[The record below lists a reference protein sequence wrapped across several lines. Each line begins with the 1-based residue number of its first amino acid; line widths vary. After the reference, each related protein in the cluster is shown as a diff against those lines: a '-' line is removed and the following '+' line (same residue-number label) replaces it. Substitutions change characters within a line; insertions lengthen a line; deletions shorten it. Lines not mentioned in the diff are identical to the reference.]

1 MPEQASVASSPAS
14 LMVIGVGGGGGNAVD
29 RMFDTRVS
37 GVELIAV
44 NTDVQVLEVV
54 RAHRTLQLGR
64 KLTGGLGA
72 GGNPEIGRLA
82 AEESREE
89 IADLLNG
96 VDMVFITAGM
106 GGGTGTGAAPVIA
119 ALAKEV
125 GILTTGIVTR
135 PFSFEGLA
143 RAEKAEAGIA
153 RLAQS
158 VDALICIANDKLLKV
173 APSETPITRAFEI
186 ADEVLRQ
193 GVEGISDLITIP
205 GMINLDFA
213 DIESVMRDAGTAMMG
228 IGEGEG
234 EGKTKEAARNAISSP
249 LLDGSIQGARKV
261 IMNITGGSDLTLE
274 EVTSAAS
281 LIREAVSDRADIIFG
296 TAIRDGME
304 KVRLTVI
311 ATGFAMEYGREEE
324 EGAPLSNDTMLAKLE
339 KESRVGA
346 DDLDIPTFLR
356 RSRRSRDERPRPR
369 WGEAQNEQHS
379 PREGHR
385 DRDVERE
392 LRERDRRRKK

>member
-1 MPEQASVASSPAS
+1 
-14 LMVIGVGGGGGNAVD
+14 MVVGVGGGGGNAID
-29 RMFDTRVS
+29 RMFDSS
-37 GVELIAV
+37 GNGVDLVVV
-44 NTDVQVLEVV
+44 NTDAQVLEVV

-64 KLTGGLGA
+64 KLTSGLGA

-82 AEESREE
+82 AEESKEE
-89 IADLLNG
+89 IIDLLNG

-106 GGGTGTGAAPVIA
+106 GGGTGTGAAPIIA
-119 ALAKEV
+119 SLAKEA
-125 GILTTGIVTR
+125 GILTTAIVTR

-143 RAEKAEAGIA
+143 RAEKAESGIA

-158 VDALICIANDKLLKV
+158 VDALICISNDKLLKV
-173 APSETPITRAFEI
+173 APTDTPLTEAFEI
-186 ADEVLRQ
+186 ADEILRQ

-234 EGKTKEAARNAISSP
+234 DGKTKEAARNAISSP

-296 TAIRDGME
+296 TAIRNGMQ

-311 ATGFAMEYGREEE
+311 ATGFSVEYGREEE
-324 EGAPLSNDTMLAKLE
+324 DGPSLSNESMLAKLE
-339 KESRVGA
+339 QESRVGV
-346 DDLDIPTFLR
+346 DDFEIPAFLR
-356 RSRRSRDERPRPR
+356 RSRRSRDVPPRPP
-369 WGEAQNEQHS
+369 WGE
-379 PREGHR
+379 PREDDGR
-385 DRDVERE
+385 
-392 LRERDRRRKK
+392 

>member
-1 MPEQASVASSPAS
+1 MAEQIKFVPSAR
-14 LMVIGVGGGGGNAVD
+14 LMVVGVGGGGGNAVD
-29 RMFDTRVS
+29 RMFHSSVN

-44 NTDVQVLEVV
+44 NTDAQVLEVV
-54 RAHRTLQLGR
+54 RSHTTLQLGR
-64 KLTGGLGA
+64 KLTNGLGA
-72 GGNPEIGRLA
+72 GGNPDVGRLA

-89 IADLLNG
+89 IIDLLDG

-119 ALAKEV
+119 ALAKEA
-125 GILTTGIVTR
+125 GILTAGIVTR

-153 RLAQS
+153 RLAQA
-158 VDALICIANDKLLKV
+158 VDALICISNDKLLKV
-173 APSETPITRAFEI
+173 ASTDMPITQAFEM
-186 ADEVLRQ
+186 ADEVLRK

-213 DIESVMRDAGTAMMG
+213 DIESVMRNAGTAMMG

-234 EGKTKEAARNAISSP
+234 GSRTKDAARNAISSP

-261 IMNITGGSDLTLE
+261 IMNITGGTDLTLE
-274 EVTSAAS
+274 EVTEAAS

-296 TAIRDGME
+296 TAIREGME

-311 ATGFAMEYGREEE
+311 ATGFSVSYGRNDDD
-324 EGAPLSNDTMLAKLE
+324 EGAALSNDTMLAKLE
-339 KESRVGA
+339 KESRIGV
-346 DDLDIPTFLR
+346 DDFDIPTFLR
-356 RSRRSRDERPRPR
+356 RSRRGKSGAPRLP
-369 WGEAQNEQHS
+369 WGEAGSETDETG
-379 PREGHR
+379 PA
-385 DRDVERE
+385 
-392 LRERDRRRKK
+392 RR

>member
-1 MPEQASVASSPAS
+1 
-14 LMVIGVGGGGGNAVD
+14 MVVGVGGGGGNAVD

-37 GVELIAV
+37 GVELVAV
-44 NTDVQVLEVV
+44 NTDAQVLEVV
-54 RAHRTLQLGR
+54 RSHRTLQLGR

-82 AEESREE
+82 AEESHEE
-89 IADLLNG
+89 IVDLLSG
-96 VDMVFITAGM
+96 MDMVFITAGM

-119 ALAKEV
+119 ALAKEAGV
-125 GILTTGIVTR
+125 LTTGIVTR

-153 RLAQS
+153 RLSQA
-158 VDALICIANDKLLKV
+158 VDAMICISNDKLLKV
-173 APSETPITRAFEI
+173 APAETPITKAFEI

-213 DIESVMRDAGTAMMG
+213 DIESVMRNAGTAMMG

-274 EVTSAAS
+274 EVTSAAN

-296 TAIRDGME
+296 TAIRDGLE

-311 ATGFAMEYGREEE
+311 ATGFSVEYGRDDD
-324 EGAPLSNDTMLAKLE
+324 EGQPLSNETMLAKLE
-339 KESRVGA
+339 QESRVGVH
-346 DDLDIPTFLR
+346 DFDIPTFLR
-356 RSRRSRDERPRPR
+356 RSRRSREERPRPP
-369 WGEAQNEQHS
+369 WGEPQGNG
-379 PREGHR
+379 RE
-385 DRDVERE
+385 
-392 LRERDRRRKK
+392 

>member
-1 MPEQASVASSPAS
+1 MAEQMNLMPPVR
-14 LMVIGVGGGGGNAVD
+14 LMVLGVGGGGGNAVD
-29 RMFDTRVS
+29 RMYDTRVS
-37 GVELIAV
+37 GVELVAI
-44 NTDVQVLEVV
+44 NTDAQVLEVV
-54 RAHRTLQLGR
+54 RSHRTLQIGR
-64 KLTGGLGA
+64 KVTGGLGA
-72 GGNPEIGRLA
+72 GGDPEVGKKA

-89 IADLLNG
+89 IIDLIEG

-119 ALAKEV
+119 EIAKEA

-135 PFSFEGLA
+135 PFSFEGVA

-153 RLAQS
+153 RLSQA
-158 VDALICIANDKLLKV
+158 VDALICISNDKLLKV
-173 APSETPITRAFEI
+173 APPDTPIMRAFEI

-193 GVEGISDLITIP
+193 GVEGISDLITVP

-213 DIESVMRDAGTAMMG
+213 DIESVMRGAGTAMMG

-249 LLDGSIQGARKV
+249 LLDGSIKGARKV

-274 EVTSAAS
+274 EVTEAAS
-281 LIREAVSDRADIIFG
+281 LIREAVSDKADIIFG

-311 ATGFAMEYGREEE
+311 ATGFSVSYVGEE
-324 EGAPLSNDTMLAKLE
+324 EGAPLTNETMLAKLE
-339 KESRVGA
+339 KESRGGA
-346 DDLDIPTFLR
+346 DDFDIPTFLR
-356 RSRRSRDERPRPR
+356 RGRRRAEPSERP
-369 WGEAQNEQHS
+369 WGETPANGS
-379 PREGHR
+379 SR
-385 DRDVERE
+385 
-392 LRERDRRRKK
+392 

>member
-1 MPEQASVASSPAS
+1 MAEQINFAASPAR

-29 RMFDTRVS
+29 RMFASNNRA
-37 GVELIAV
+37 VELVVA
-44 NTDVQVLEVV
+44 NTDAQVLEVV
-54 RAHRTLQLGR
+54 RGHRTLQLGQ
-64 KLTGGLGA
+64 KLTSGLGA
-72 GGNPEIGRLA
+72 GGNPDIGRQA
-82 AEESREE
+82 AEESKEV
-89 IADLLNG
+89 IIDLLNG

-106 GGGTGTGAAPVIA
+106 GGGTGTGAAPIIA
-119 ALAKEV
+119 GIAKEA
-125 GILTTGIVTR
+125 GILTTAIVTR

-143 RAEKAEAGIA
+143 RAEKAETGIA

-158 VDALICIANDKLLKV
+158 VDALICISNDKLLKV
-173 APSETPITRAFEI
+173 APTDTPITKAFEI

-228 IGEGEG
+228 IGEGTG
-234 EGKTKEAARNAISSP
+234 DGKTKEAARNAISSP

-304 KVRLTVI
+304 SVRLTVI
-311 ATGFAMEYGREEE
+311 ATGFSVEYGREEE
-324 EGAPLSNDTMLAKLE
+324 DGPPLSNDSMLDKLG
-339 KESRVGA
+339 KESRVGV

-356 RSRRSRDERPRPR
+356 RNRRNREEPPRPP
-369 WGEAQNEQHS
+369 WGEQ
-379 PREGHR
+379 REG
-385 DRDVERE
+385 DNS
-392 LRERDRRRKK
+392 

>member
-1 MPEQASVASSPAS
+1 MTVPEQTNRTSAPAS
-14 LMVIGVGGGGGNAVD
+14 LMVVGVGGGGGNAVD
-29 RMFDTRVS
+29 RMFDTRVN
-37 GVELIAV
+37 GVELVAV
-44 NTDVQVLEVV
+44 NTDAQVLEVV
-54 RAHRTLQLGR
+54 RSHRTLQLGR

-82 AEESREE
+82 AEESHEE
-89 IADLLNG
+89 IVDLLNG

-119 ALAKEV
+119 ALAKEAGV
-125 GILTTGIVTR
+125 LTTGIVTR

-153 RLAQS
+153 RLSQA
-158 VDALICIANDKLLKV
+158 VDAMICISNDKLLKV
-173 APSETPITRAFEI
+173 APAETPITKAFEI

-213 DIESVMRDAGTAMMG
+213 DIESVMRGAGTAMMG

-234 EGKTKEAARNAISSP
+234 DGKTKDAARNAISSP
-249 LLDGSIQGARKV
+249 LLDGSIHGARKV

-274 EVTSAAS
+274 EVTAAAN

-296 TAIRDGME
+296 TAIRDGLD

-311 ATGFAMEYGREEE
+311 ATGFSVEYGRDDE
-324 EGAPLSNDTMLAKLE
+324 EGPPLSNETMLAKLE
-339 KESRVGA
+339 KESRVGVH
-346 DDLDIPTFLR
+346 DFDIPTFLR
-356 RSRRSRDERPRPR
+356 RSRRSREEKPRPP
-369 WGEAQNEQHS
+369 WGEPQETNGTE
-379 PREGHR
+379 
-385 DRDVERE
+385 
-392 LRERDRRRKK
+392 

>member
-1 MPEQASVASSPAS
+1 MAMVDERVLTPPAR

-29 RMFDTRVS
+29 RMFGDGQAN
-37 GVELIAV
+37 GVEFVAV
-44 NTDVQVLEVV
+44 NTDAQVLEVV
-54 RAHRTLQLGR
+54 HAHHTLQIGR
-64 KLTGGLGA
+64 KLTSGLGA

-89 IADLLNG
+89 IADLLTG
-96 VDMVFITAGM
+96 IDMAFITCGM

-119 ALAKEV
+119 SLAKEA

-153 RLAQS
+153 RLSQE
-158 VDALICIANDKLLKV
+158 VDALITISNDKLLKV
-173 APSETPITRAFEI
+173 APTDTPITRAFEM
-186 ADEVLRQ
+186 ADEILRQ

-213 DIESVMRDAGTAMMG
+213 DIESVIRGAGTAMMG

-234 EGKTKEAARNAISSP
+234 EGKTKDAARKAISSP
-249 LLDGSIQGARKV
+249 LLDASIKGARKV
-261 IMNITGGSDLTLE
+261 IMNITGGNDLTLE
-274 EVTSAAS
+274 EVTEAAS

-304 KVRLTVI
+304 TVRLTVI
-311 ATGFAMEYGREEE
+311 ATGFAVVRPGEEE
-324 EGAPLSNDTMLAKLE
+324 EGSALGNETMLAKMQ
-339 KESRVGA
+339 KERPLGS
-346 DDLDIPTFLR
+346 DDFDIPTYLR
-356 RSRRSRDERPRPR
+356 RSRKVRDEKSRP
-369 WGEAQNEQHS
+369 WGS
-379 PREGHR
+379 DG
-385 DRDVERE
+385 D
-392 LRERDRRRKK
+392 